1 MITQIMIK
9 KTFFSSS
16 IRMSGKSIKFDDKK
30 SKKELISKKTKDYS
44 RYMKFMLTKY

>member
-1 MITQIMIK
+1 
-9 KTFFSSS
+9 
-16 IRMSGKSIKFDDKK
+16 MSGKSIKFGDKK